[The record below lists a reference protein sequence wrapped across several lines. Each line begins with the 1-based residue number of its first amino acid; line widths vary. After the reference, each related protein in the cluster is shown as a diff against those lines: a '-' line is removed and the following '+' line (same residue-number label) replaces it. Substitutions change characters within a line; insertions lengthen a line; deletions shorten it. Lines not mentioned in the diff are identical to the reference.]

1 MGPGM
6 WFASSILDD
15 LRECCYL
22 ISTEWHR
29 KSTYWTAV
37 ITEED
42 PLLTTEVSDPLDQSI
57 MSLHPISAAAHNIQ
71 EETTTGVSSCSSL
84 QCCALLI
91 ILREC
96 VNNRSSPVL
105 LCTSYVNIYFWIVGF
120 LEELLFSQSFEDH
133 SLYVQWIYYW
143 ADLDG
148 DKCSKALCTRLER
161 IRKPS
166 FPVSWVWRKYLPLQL
181 F

>member
-1 MGPGM
+1 MLLFNIHWMAQEEHLLDCCDHWGG
-6 WFASSILDD
+6 SSFDHW
-15 LRECCYL
+15 
-22 ISTEWHR
+22 SFW
-29 KSTYWTAV
+29 S
-37 ITEED
+37 
-42 PLLTTEVSDPLDQSI
+42 SDQSI